1 MKRPTPLPDIRVR
14 KAFGFVNLNRLFEP
28 RGPGTITPA
37 IAPAEARNP
46 PPLLLVLPQNPPDPQ
61 RIPAHDWDAM
71 FRAIQ
76 ERLVK
81 TVGDR
86 PDSAPPPAA
95 DDAAGHVQV
104 AVLDCVTAMAQL
116 HAALLRER
124 G

>member
-1 MKRPTPLPDIRVR
+1 MKRPTRLPDIRVR

-28 RGPGTITPA
+28 RSPEA
-37 IAPAEARNP
+37 VAPALE
-46 PPLLLVLPQNPPDPQ
+46 PQNPQPLLFLLPQDSPDPQ
-61 RIPAHDWDAM
+61 RIPAQDWDTM

-76 ERLVK
+76 VRLVK

-86 PDSAPPPAA
+86 LDSAPPPAA

-124 G
+124 R

>member
-1 MKRPTPLPDIRVR
+1 MKRPTPLPGIKVR
-14 KAFGFVNLNRLFEP
+14 KAFGFVNFNRLFEP
-28 RGPGTITPA
+28 RAPQAPTPM
-37 IAPAEARNP
+37 AEVRTP
-46 PPLLLVLPQNPPDPQ
+46 PPLLLVLPQNPPDSGPISAQ
-61 RIPAHDWDAM
+61 DWDAM

-76 ERLVK
+76 VRLVK

-116 HAALLRER
+116 HAALVRER